1 MTAKSSTSAAKAKW
15 GRINE
20 RRAPTALM
28 TPIRLVWQKDED
40 EAAFRLKLQKA
51 HEAKFAALVGHY
63 NLLDPASMFAG
74 LMALAD
80 DFIPGFRID
89 VKFEMPGKKRGR
101 HAEWETDARLMLS
114 RAMFEKFYP
123 PRKASAEA
131 VKHVLAEDIAAR
143 DHGNRSE
150 HEYALKRQRALQN
163 RISKLASQ
171 DHRAAGQML
180 LDDLEKNYASKF
192 EKV

>member
-1 MTAKSSTSAAKAKW
+1 MTSKSSTGAAKAKR

-20 RRAPTALM
+20 QPAPTALV
-28 TPIRLVWQKDED
+28 TPIKLVWKKDED

-80 DFIPGFRID
+80 DFIPGFKID

-101 HAEWETDARLMLS
+101 PADIDTDAKLLLA
-114 RAMFEKFYP
+114 RAMAERVYP
-123 PRKASAEA
+123 QRKASAAA
-131 VKHVLAEDIAAR
+131 VQVVLDEDIATR
-143 DHGNRSE
+143 DHGDRSE
-150 HEYALKRQRALQN
+150 HEYALARLRVLQN

-171 DHRAAGQML
+171 DHRAAGQLL
-180 LDDLEKNYASKF
+180 LDDFEKNYA
-192 EKV
+192 

>member
-80 DFIPGFRID
+80 DFIPGFKID

-101 HAEWETDARLMLS
+101 PKDMETDIVLILA
-114 RAMFEKFYP
+114 RAMAEKVYP

-131 VKHVLAEDIAAR
+131 VKAVLAVNIETR
-143 DHGNRSE
+143 EKGNRSV
-150 HEYALKRQRALQN
+150 HEYALAQLRVLQN
-163 RISKLASQ
+163 RISKLTTD
-171 DHRAAGQML
+171 DHRVAGQML
-180 LDDLEKNYASKF
+180 LDDFEKNYASKF